1 MTVDPSAILRG
12 RPPGRAPTGVIVAIA
27 FSSVCLMIVLA
38 FDAIDGG
45 ASFVVGLLLALLPL
59 GIWLPVILAL
69 DRMEPEPKNALILA
83 FLWGAG
89 VAALVSMVLNTLH
102 FVVITDLLVS
112 ADDGWYWTAVVG
124 APIVEEV
131 LKAFVLFGM
140 LWFRRHE
147 INGLTDGIIY
157 ASMVGLGFAATENI
171 TYFIEAAEEE
181 QLGFVF
187 LMRAV
192 IAPLLHPLCT
202 AMTGIGVAV
211 AAMSRPGTLRFAA
224 PLIGLTGAIALHS
237 LWNAASSRGIGGL
250 ASAYLIGLVV
260 MIVLVVVVQRER
272 RRLVGLIL
280 HYLPKYIPTGVV
292 AMVDVQMLSSLKAR
306 KAAREWATSRG
317 GRASGTAMRE
327 YQQAA
332 TELAMLHER
341 AEHAAAEPVELE
353 SQRQA
358 LLWVMQRARAT
369 FLPSASTANLP
380 WANNTV

>member
-1 MTVDPSAILRG
+1 MTVDPSAILQG
-12 RPPGRAPTGVIVAIA
+12 RPPGRAPVGVIVAIA
-27 FSSVCLMIVLA
+27 FSSLCLILVLA
-38 FDAIDGG
+38 FDAMTGG
-45 ASFVVGLLLALLPL
+45 ASFFVGLLLALLPL
-59 GIWLPVILAL
+59 GLWLPVILAL
-69 DRMEPEPKNALILA
+69 DRMEPEPASTLVLS

-89 VAALVSMVLNTLH
+89 AAALVAMVLNTLN
-102 FVVITDLLVS
+102 FVVITDQLVD

-131 LKAFVLFGM
+131 LKGFVLFGM

-147 INGLTDGIIY
+147 INGPTDGIIY

-171 TYFIEAAEEE
+171 SYFIDAAEVD

-192 IAPLLHPLCT
+192 VAPLLHPLCT

-211 AAMSRPGTLRFAA
+211 AAMSRPGLLRFTA
-224 PLIGLTGAIALHS
+224 PLIGLAGAIALHS
-237 LWNAASSRGIGGL
+237 LWNAASSRGPAGL
-250 ASAYLIGLVV
+250 AIVYSLGL
-260 MIVLVVVVQRER
+260 IVLVALFVVVRRER

-306 KAAREWATSRG
+306 KIAREWATARG
-317 GRASGTAMRE
+317 GKSSGTAMRE

-332 TELAMLHER
+332 TELAILHER

-358 LLWVMQRARAT
+358 LLWVMQQSRAT
-369 FLPSASTANLP
+369 FLPGGATTKPPWNSA
-380 WANNTV
+380 

>member
-12 RPPGRAPTGVIVAIA
+12 RPPGRAPAGVIAAIA
-27 FSSVCLMIVLA
+27 FSSVCLVLVLA
-38 FDAIDGG
+38 FSAVNGG

-69 DRMEPEPKNALILA
+69 DRMEPEPKSALLLA

-89 VAALVSMVLNTLH
+89 VAALVSMVLNTLN

-157 ASMVGLGFAATENI
+157 ASMVGLGFAATENL
-171 TYFIEAAEEE
+171 TYFIEAAEEN

-211 AAMSRPGTLRFAA
+211 AAMSRPGTLRFTA

-237 LWNAASSRGIGGL
+237 LWNAASSRGVAGL

-260 MIVLVVVVQRER
+260 LVVLVGVVQRER

-317 GRASGTAMRE
+317 GRASGMAMRE

-332 TELAMLHER
+332 TELAILHER
-341 AEHAAAEPVELE
+341 AEHAAAEPIELE
-353 SQRQA
+353 NQRQA
-358 LLWVMQRARAT
+358 LLWVMQRARAG
-369 FLPSASTANLP
+369 FLPSTSTGTPSVP
-380 WANNTV
+380 WAT